1 MIYVVLA
8 VGDYT
13 GLSDHL
19 IAVPFRSLKLDD
31 RSGNIVLSGTSR
43 AAIDRA
49 ERKDSGRECQGVQRI
64 DFAQVENDDPSG
76 IRQAARSSRPGGSG
90 PRCRGA
96 RRPPEAI
103 S

>member
-1 MIYVVLA
+1 MIQTMKTLTYVVLA

-43 AAIDRA
+43 DALQ
-49 ERKDSGRECQGVQRI
+49 KLPVYVSQR
-64 DFAQVENDDPSG
+64 
-76 IRQAARSSRPGGSG
+76 
-90 PRCRGA
+90 
-96 RRPPEAI
+96 
-103 S
+103 